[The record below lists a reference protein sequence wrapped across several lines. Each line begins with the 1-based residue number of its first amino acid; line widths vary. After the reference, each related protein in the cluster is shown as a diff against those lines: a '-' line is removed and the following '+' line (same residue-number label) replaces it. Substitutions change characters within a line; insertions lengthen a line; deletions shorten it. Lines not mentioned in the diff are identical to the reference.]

1 MFPHSKTAKM
11 LTLLLTL
18 RMGVIFADYQTRYKI
33 QKSTENRNFQCFSA
47 FKSGGRYK
55 TRTCDLPHVK
65 RMRYQL
71 RQSSGSL
78 TACLYY
84 TMKDEM
90 SIPFLIF
97 FVPLRGRK
105 IKIKNTENRYLTVL
119 GILAQKE
126 GFEPSRAL
134 YTPTPLA
141 GEPLRPLGYFCM
153 PLKYDSTA

>member
-1 MFPHSKTAKM
+1 MSQFFNISLNI
-11 LTLLLTL
+11 LTL
-18 RMGVIFADYQTRYKI
+18 K
-33 QKSTENRNFQCFSA
+33 NRNIPDKTKKNLEASILRGFTLN
-47 FKSGGRYK
+47 GGRYK

-90 SIPFLIF
+90 SIPFLFF

-105 IKIKNTENRYLTVL
+105 IKIKDTENRYLTVL